1 MLGSGDSLYD
11 IGLDSGADL
20 FDWCKVWLK
29 VDVVLQ
35 ENGLGVN
42 ETICLMVFYKKGLEW
57 LSGFQTCLVV
67 TACSMM

>member
-29 VDVVLQ
+29 VDVGMWDMRFC
-35 ENGLGVN
+35 ERMGEWNGMF
-42 ETICLMVFYKKGLEW
+42 E
-57 LSGFQTCLVV
+57 QR
-67 TACSMM
+67 